1 MIEAFLNSFTFFRT
15 FTYIFSFSIDEILFL
30 GRTIILQY
38 FVFQRPFLKY
48 GKFELHFSS
57 IIYISGIKTNLHIV
71 LLMDYTNPNFSL
83 NCESNP
89 AFYKECSVQWMEGW
103 SKKTMNKVDCL
114 IIFIFNP
121 YLFSNYI
128 MSKLTYLQLPAMML
142 SIESSFLTNDMYSS
156 FYDIHSVV
164 TKKDPRISSPRHI
177 IKLINSFR
185 TIFIKKR
192 TKVIDR
198 QKHLKVK

>member
-1 MIEAFLNSFTFFRT
+1 MTRDIQNYYSWQIETFLNSFTFFRT
-15 FTYIFSFSIDEILFL
+15 FTYIFSFSINEILFL
-30 GRTIILQY
+30 GRTI
-38 FVFQRPFLKY
+38 
-48 GKFELHFSS
+48 
-57 IIYISGIKTNLHIV
+57 IKTNLHIV

-128 MSKLTYLQLPAMML
+128 MSKLTSLQLPAMML

-164 TKKDPRISSPRHI
+164 TKKDPRISSPRHF